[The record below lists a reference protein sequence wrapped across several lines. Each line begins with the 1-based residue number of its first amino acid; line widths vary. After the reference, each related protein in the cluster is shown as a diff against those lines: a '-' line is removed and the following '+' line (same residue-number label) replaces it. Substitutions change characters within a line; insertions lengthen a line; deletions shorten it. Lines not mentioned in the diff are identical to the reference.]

1 MKPGGVPRSKRGQ
14 DALTAG
20 LFLALAVVSLVFFR
34 IVWPALFWPL
44 YALALVALVT
54 LPWRTVRLRLV
65 GLAFFTRA
73 GPVMGVTL
81 LLQWGLL
88 ALAGTTP
95 GLTAWIESH
104 LLLWGGE
111 FGSGLVAPVT
121 EEILKILPLVLFLN
135 WLRRRGAS
143 VLGPL
148 DVILLGVAIGAG
160 FDFSEHLFRTTAAG
174 GAVIGFDS
182 LEHVGPQ
189 WGVFH
194 LFPTLTTNIWGKNVC
209 FSHTGWTGMVA
220 VGLALSYWLGQRR
233 VWVSVLPW
241 LLGLWAIWDHYLWNS
256 GAVVHPWLEDS
267 LLAKLPALDGYGR
280 VMPYAFLVG
289 LAVAAFLSAW
299 AVRRYSKAD
308 SALALPRGPG
318 GLGRVTDLYALVH
331 GRRALAYGTHTFV
344 DAGQPGGLEG
354 QPARALATLRG
365 SCLALVE
372 RSGGSRGG
380 GVGMGPRLAGAGGSG
395 GEPVTA
401 GGREGRGLGAG
412 GASGLRS
419 LALWAVAPGGVASA
433 AGVLGAL
440 AGRADHATGGGASL
454 AVLFAFGN
462 YTPEGLMG
470 LLLLGLVFGIIG
482 AACFPGLWWAGLA
495 GLLAGL
501 IAGGLIDAGIDT
513 LPSDLLSSVL
523 GKCVAGP

>member
-1 MKPGGVPRSKRGQ
+1 MKLAGVLGSKRGQ

-54 LPWRTVRLRLV
+54 LPWRTVQLRLV
-65 GLAFFTRA
+65 GLAFFTGA

-88 ALAGTTP
+88 TLAGTTP
-95 GLTAWIESH
+95 GLTAWIENH

-111 FGSGLVAPVT
+111 FGSGLIAPVT
-121 EEILKILPLVLFLN
+121 EEILKILPLVLFFG
-135 WLRRRGAS
+135 WLRRRGTS

-160 FDFSEHLFRTTAAG
+160 FDFSEHLFRTSAAG
-174 GAVIGFDS
+174 GAVIGFGS

-194 LFPTLTTNIWGKNVC
+194 LFPTLTTNIWGDNVC
-209 FSHTGWTGMVA
+209 FSHPGWTGMVA

-233 VWVSVLPW
+233 VWVRVLPW

-256 GAVVHPWLEDS
+256 GALAQPWLEDS

-289 LAVAAFLSAW
+289 LAVAASLSAW

-308 SALALPRGPG
+308 PALALPRGPG
-318 GLGRVTDLYALVH
+318 GFRRVSDLYALVH
-331 GRRALAYGTHTFV
+331 GRRALAYGMHTFV
-344 DAGQPGGLEG
+344 AGGQPGGLEG

-365 SCLALVE
+365 SCLALLE
-372 RSGGSRGG
+372 RLG
-380 GVGMGPRLAGAGGSG
+380 GVGADGGGPRLAGAGGSG
-395 GEPVTA
+395 GGRVT
-401 GGREGRGLGAG
+401 GAP
-412 GASGLRS
+412 SGLRS
-419 LALWAVAPGGVASA
+419 LALWAAVPGGIASA
-433 AGVLGAL
+433 ASVLGAM
-440 AGRADHATGGGASL
+440 AGRLDHATGGGASL

-462 YTPEGLMG
+462 YTPEALMG
-470 LLLLGLVFGIIG
+470 LLLLCLVWGIC
-482 AACFPGLWWAGLA
+482 ATCWPVWWAGLA
-495 GLLAGL
+495 GILAALIVSGL
-501 IAGGLIDAGIDT
+501 INAVIDAI
-513 LPSDLLSSVL
+513 PSDVFSNYIW
-523 GKCVAGP
+523 GPQPEAEAPRSTE